1 MLARVALKYARNLG
15 DTKIRRSAERLSTLL
30 TGVKVQPNRTDCAFE
45 KSTLKLGCPPLEL
58 TQLTSLRSCHPVCV
72 RTTRKTLEHLAGAE
86 FVSRAFGG
94 SSKEKAEAMIGSLL
108 AAFRETLGHL
118 PWMDKE
124 SADAARRK
132 ADNVI
137 AKVGYPLYPNTTSPV
152 ALRAYY
158 GRQTVTDDFLAN
170 AVASSQME
178 LQRAWQ
184 QQLGNLR
191 NRDSW
196 LMAADEV
203 NAYANPPDSE
213 IVFPAGILEPPFY
226 SASWPSELN
235 YGAIGAV
242 AGELEG

>member
-1 MLARVALKYARNLG
+1 MVN
-15 DTKIRRSAERLSTLL
+15 
-30 TGVKVQPNRTDCAFE
+30 
-45 KSTLKLGCPPLEL
+45 
-58 TQLTSLRSCHPVCV
+58 
-72 RTTRKTLEHLAGAE
+72 
-86 FVSRAFGG
+86 
-94 SSKEKAEAMIGSLL
+94 SLL

-118 PWMDKE
+118 SWMDKE
-124 SADAARRK
+124 SAKAARRK

-158 GRQTVTDDFLAN
+158 GRQAVIDDFLAN
-170 AVASSQME
+170 AVAGNQME

-191 NRDSW
+191 DRNSW

-213 IVFPAGILEPPFY
+213 IVFPAGILQPPFF
-226 SASWPSELN
+226 SAFWPAELN
-235 YGAIGAV
+235 YGAMGAV
-242 AGELEG
+242 AGESRLWCRSERRATLTLFWFYPSAAHEIGHLYDASGSQYDYEGRFRQWWSNETVAAFQEKTKCIEKQYSKSVPLSVFLLLRSP

>member
-1 MLARVALKYARNLG
+1 MLIVVSL
-15 DTKIRRSAERLSTLL
+15 
-30 TGVKVQPNRTDCAFE
+30 
-45 KSTLKLGCPPLEL
+45 PL
-58 TQLTSLRSCHPVCV
+58 PVCV
-72 RTTRKTLEHLAGAE
+72 QQTRKTLDHLAGAE
-86 FVSRAFGG
+86 FVARAFGG
-94 SSKEKAEAMIGSLL
+94 SSKVSGEAMVNSIL

-124 SADAARRK
+124 SSKAAQRK

-137 AKVGYPLYPNTTSPV
+137 AKVGYPLYPNTTSSV

-158 GRQTVTDDFLAN
+158 GRQAVTDDFLLN
-170 AVASSQME
+170 AVASNQME

-203 NAYANPPDSE
+203 YVTTTAE
-213 IVFPAGILEPPFY
+213 VIGWIPADVPAAPLRQKRLRK
-226 SASWPSELN
+226 PS
-235 YGAIGAV
+235 GF
-242 AGELEG
+242 